1 MSSSER
7 ILVIDDEQVICESCQ
22 RVLSEVGYEVTIATN
37 SSEGLDRA
45 RKGDFDAV
53 IVDLRMPETSGLEI
67 LRGIRT
73 EKPGTQ
79 VVMITAFPSADTAV
93 ESMRLGAIDYLLK
106 PFTPE
111 ELRSKVR
118 EALGRKKIEGAVSRG
133 GSAIKEKAAGILIPS
148 TWDHSD
154 AFQEIAQSEGC
165 AVSVSDDIDEVLE
178 KVRKG
183 EVETLF
189 VALDVFAEKA
199 RELVSAIRNS
209 GRDIPVISVSCDPTL
224 EPSATPSKEDFLFC
238 RMEPFAIEDIRSVGC
253 RTTRSA

>member
-1 MSSSER
+1 MNIREFER
-7 ILVIDDEQVICESCQ
+7 NPFM
-22 RVLSEVGYEVTIATN
+22 G
-37 SSEGLDRA
+37 
-45 RKGDFDAV
+45 
-53 IVDLRMPETSGLEI
+53 I
-67 LRGIRT
+67 LRGIKA
-73 EKPGTQ
+73 EKPETN

-118 EALGRKKIEGAVSRG
+118 EALGRKESGGTDSRG
-133 GSAIKEKAAGILIPS
+133 GSAIKEKASGILIPS

-154 AFQEIAQSEGC
+154 AFQEIARSEGC
-165 AVSVSDDIDEVLE
+165 AVSVANDLDEVLE

-199 RELVSAIRNS
+199 HDLVSAIRQA
-209 GRDIPVISVSCDPTL
+209 GKDVPIISISCDPSL
-224 EPSATPSKEDFLFC
+224 ESSAKPSRQDFVFC
-238 RMEPFAIEDIRSVGC
+238 RMEPFGIENVRSVNCGATQDTC
-253 RTTRSA
+253 CLKKAAQET